1 MLDKNQGNNNIQLIH
16 VTGKRLYKEFMME
29 LERKNIKLDD
39 NIKILPYLYEMPEAL
54 NIADIVI
61 TSSGAITLAE
71 ISAIGVPSIL
81 IPKSYTAEN
90 HQEYNAR
97 AFEKNEASIV
107 LLEKDL
113 NGELLYKTIY
123 DLLNNNEKLKNM
135 SQNSKKLGKI
145 DATRKIIEIID
156 EIISK

>member
-1 MLDKNQGNNNIQLIH
+1 
-16 VTGKRLYKEFMME
+16 
-29 LERKNIKLDD
+29 
-39 NIKILPYLYEMPEAL
+39 MPEAL

-135 SQNSKKLGKI
+135 SQNSKKN
-145 DATRKIIEIID
+145 
-156 EIISK
+156 